1 MKNYMFVVTL
11 FDSGLP
17 YPDKES
23 AEKDCRE
30 WAEDLSH
37 NENCQIAS
45 LSVKLEDEED
55 EAA

>member
-45 LSVKLEDEED
+45 FSVKLEDEED